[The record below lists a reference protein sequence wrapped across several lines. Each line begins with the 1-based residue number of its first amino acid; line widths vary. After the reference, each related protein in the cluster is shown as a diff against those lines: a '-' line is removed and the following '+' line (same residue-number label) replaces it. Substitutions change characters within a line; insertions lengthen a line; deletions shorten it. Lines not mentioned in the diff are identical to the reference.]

1 MRERVVMLMR
11 AGCRA
16 VPIGRVRGGWVIAAM
31 VVALLAS
38 LGCDL
43 ARPRWLG
50 GGDSPD
56 EPGSEQ
62 IADADTAFTLLPPTP
77 AATQQPQ
84 RPVRSTTVLSVLH
97 VQIPHE
103 RRAAAEK
110 VWNHLREDVLD
121 SELALRLRRNGLR
134 VGFGQAQWWD
144 AIKAALD
151 AIEGHRV
158 SYMDA
163 VRLPPGFP
171 LGLELDTEPRDQTLF
186 LVQPDGI
193 LSGDTWPQSR
203 NVLLVTCGPDLQQAE
218 LVHLLVY
225 PEVRQRLPGW
235 RWVRTEAGLWQTPKQ
250 SGRIFH
256 AASFSVVLGPG
267 EFVLLAPSG
276 DAEVFGLIGGAFLIS
291 EEDGRRYDSYV
302 FLRPELTHVGRP
314 G

>member
-1 MRERVVMLMR
+1 MREREVMLMQPGR
-11 AGCRA
+11 GP
-16 VPIGRVRGGWVIAAM
+16 VLVGRVRGRWVIAAM
-31 VVALLAS
+31 VAALLAS
-38 LGCDL
+38 VGCDV

-50 GGDSPD
+50 GGASPD
-56 EPGSEQ
+56 KPGSEQ
-62 IADADTAFTLLPPTP
+62 IADADTAFTLLPAAPP
-77 AATQQPQ
+77 ADQQPQ
-84 RPVRSTTVLSVLH
+84 RPVHSATVLSVLH

-110 VWNHLREDVLD
+110 VWNHLREDLLD

-186 LVQPDGI
+186 LIEPDGI

-218 LVHLLVY
+218 LVHLFVY

-250 SGRIFH
+250 SGRIFR
-256 AASFSVVLGPG
+256 AAGFSVTLGSG
-267 EFVLLAPSG
+267 EFMLLAPSA
-276 DAEVFGLIGGAFLIS
+276 DAEVFGLIGGAFLIG

-302 FLRPELTHVGRP
+302 FLRPELTHVDRP